1 MKAKERKE
9 TMEKGKT
16 KYDLQLLCL
25 TVSAVTD
32 GPEENVMPHI
42 WAQIEQA
49 LFDLREIR
57 EKVQV

>member
-1 MKAKERKE
+1 
-9 TMEKGKT
+9 MEKGKT